1 MTNPMIRIHNVETD
15 EIIDREMNAEEL
27 EQHKKYLAEIDQKEK
42 DVKAAVLSKEA
53 LLTKLGITAEEA
65 ELLLSPKSTVIDNV

>member
-15 EIIDREMNAEEL
+15 EIIDRELNAEEL
-27 EQHKKYLAEIDQKEK
+27 AQHEKDLAELDRKEK
-42 DVKAAVLSKEA
+42 EVAAAAAAKVA

-65 ELLLSPKSTVIDNV
+65 ALLLS